1 MFKYIKG
8 TKKLCRY
15 PLLHRNCSCRILEII
30 ALKSKE
36 RPQYSKIQMK
46 NESKIDLNFAILYP
60 LGKHAYSSLGYMP
73 SKNEVDWKMKCNTW
87 NINSY
92 HCKDDTSQ

>member
-30 ALKSKE
+30 ELKSKE

-46 NESKIDLNFAILYP
+46 NESKIDLNFAIISIRKTCLFLIRLYAF
-60 LGKHAYSSLGYMP
+60 K
-73 SKNEVDWKMKCNTW
+73 K
-87 NINSY
+87 
-92 HCKDDTSQ
+92 